1 MIVFERTRQDH
12 GENRQEKL
20 LRSVVVSGSGKFI
33 FAVSARYLFGVY
45 CNCLRPILPRAIAY
59 LSQGHQTPSQNC
71 CAGIK

>member
-20 LRSVVVSGSGKFI
+20 LQSDVVSGSCKFI

-45 CNCLRPILPRAIAY
+45 CNCLRAILPRAVVY
-59 LSQGHQTPSQNC
+59 LSQVHRTPSQSC
-71 CAGIK
+71 FAGK